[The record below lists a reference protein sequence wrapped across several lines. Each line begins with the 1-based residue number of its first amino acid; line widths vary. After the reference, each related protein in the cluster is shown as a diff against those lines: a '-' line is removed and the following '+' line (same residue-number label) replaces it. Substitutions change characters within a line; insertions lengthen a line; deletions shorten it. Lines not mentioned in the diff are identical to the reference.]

1 MSIIFGFKHFYCLHL
16 GARLGATHPHPTSHS
31 PSLTCG
37 LWPKPGRSQSQKS
50 AAFYVRMCVCVCA
63 ARALVNPLQS
73 LEEQPLVSSI
83 PFWNTLCQQQQ
94 HTINACPA
102 HVAYT
107 QCGSHCTRWPTV
119 LARLI
124 ILLNSTLNC
133 IKYRAHFN
141 YARII
146 RADE

>member
-1 MSIIFGFKHFYCLHL
+1 MGLNIFIAYIWAHAL
-16 GARLGATHPHPTSHS
+16 GQHTHTSHS

-50 AAFYVRMCVCVCA
+50 AAFYVRVCACVCA

-73 LEEQPLVSSI
+73 LEERPLVSSF
-83 PFWNTLCQQQQ
+83 PCWNTLCQQQ

-107 QCGSHCTRWPTV
+107 QCGSHCTRLPTV

>member
-16 GARLGATHPHPTSHS
+16 GARLGATHTHIPQPFADLRFMAETW
-31 PSLTCG
+31 T
-37 LWPKPGRSQSQKS
+37 KPEPEVSCVLC
-50 AAFYVRMCVCVCA
+50 ACVCVCA

-73 LEEQPLVSSI
+73 LEERPLVSSF
-83 PFWNTLCQQQQ
+83 PCWNTLCQQQQ